1 MLSTQLTAVRGTPVQ
16 AISRPAPC
24 RCSTVVRASAEQPAQ
39 RRAVLGGLMAG
50 VVGLSALSA
59 NAIDVT
65 DDRKVRD
72 LGFDII
78 YEARDLDLPQDER
91 DGLKQFRGSL
101 DDTKKRVKISEGRI
115 DSVLE
120 PYIKKAY
127 WTAAREELRLQLGTL
142 RFDLNTL
149 GATKPNKTD
158 KKKAILLKQDFIKKA
173 EELDFALRQKIPE
186 KCNEDLKLTKESL
199 DKAIAF
205 VL

>member
-1 MLSTQLTAVRGTPVQ
+1 
-16 AISRPAPC
+16 
-24 RCSTVVRASAEQPAQ
+24 
-39 RRAVLGGLMAG
+39 MAG
-50 VVGLSALSA
+50 VVGLSAFSA
-59 NAIDVT
+59 NAIDVV

-72 LGFDII
+72 LGFDLI

-173 EELDFALRQKIPE
+173 EELDFALRQKSAEASNPA
-186 KCNEDLKLTKESL
+186 LKSTKESL

>member
-1 MLSTQLTAVRGTPVQ
+1 
-16 AISRPAPC
+16 
-24 RCSTVVRASAEQPAQ
+24 
-39 RRAVLGGLMAG
+39 MAG

-65 DDRKVRD
+65 DDRKVRE
-72 LGFDII
+72 LGFDLI

-127 WTAAREELRLQLGTL
+127 W
-142 RFDLNTL
+142 
-149 GATKPNKTD
+149 
-158 KKKAILLKQDFIKKA
+158 
-173 EELDFALRQKIPE
+173 
-186 KCNEDLKLTKESL
+186 
-199 DKAIAF
+199 
-205 VL
+205 

>member
-1 MLSTQLTAVRGTPVQ
+1 
-16 AISRPAPC
+16 
-24 RCSTVVRASAEQPAQ
+24 
-39 RRAVLGGLMAG
+39 MAG

-59 NAIDVT
+59 NAIDVR
-65 DDRKVRD
+65 DDRKVRE
-72 LGFDII
+72 LGFDLI

-101 DDTKKRVKISEGRI
+101 EDTKKRVKISEGRI
-115 DSVLE
+115 DTVLE
-120 PYIKKAY
+120 PYIRKAY

-149 GATKPNKTD
+149 GATKPGKSD

-173 EELDFALRQKIPE
+173 EELDFSLRQKIPE
-186 KCNEDLKLTKESL
+186 ECTANLKTTKESL